1 MANTID
7 YLLQD
12 SNAALS
18 AVEANRPALTEKGFT
33 EAAYTGF
40 VEARNALKS
49 SEVAQQ
55 KAVKTAEDKTA
66 IQNAVMQEVT
76 ELLKSV
82 RNAAKS
88 AFGKDERILK
98 QFKIGEKIPGTVKK
112 LSTTCEYMVTVVE
125 DKKTDLLQSGLV
137 QADLDNLTSAKER
150 LESSDAE
157 QERAKKLQ
165 ESATIVRDKAAEVM
179 KAKLDSLR
187 NFVAA
192 AFAKKP
198 EIAVQF
204 KPIPKGRGGK
214 GKPDTPPEDTTPP
227 DTPTPPAQ

>member
-12 SNAALS
+12 SKAALA

-33 EAAYTGF
+33 EAAYSGF
-40 VEARNALKS
+40 AEARNALKT

-88 AFGKDERILK
+88 AFGNDTRVLK

-112 LSTTCEYMVTVVE
+112 LSTTCEYMLTVVE
-125 DKKTDLLQSGLV
+125 DKKTDLLKSGLV
-137 QADLDNLTSAKER
+137 QADLDNLTTAKER

-157 QERAKKLQ
+157 QELAKKQQ
-165 ESATIVRDKAAEVM
+165 ESATLIRDKAAKVM
-179 KAKLDSLR
+179 KEKLDSLR

-192 AFAKKP
+192 AFVKKP

-214 GKPDTPPEDTTPP
+214 GKDDTPPDDTTPP
-227 DTPTPPAQ
+227 AS

>member
-18 AVEANRPALTEKGFT
+18 AVDANRPALTEKGFT

-40 VEARNALKS
+40 AEARNALKT

-112 LSTTCEYMVTVVE
+112 LSTTCEYMVGVVE
-125 DKKTDLLQSGLV
+125 DKKTDLLKSGLV
-137 QADLDNLTSAKER
+137 QADLDNLTTAKER

-157 QERAKKLQ
+157 QELAKRQQ
-165 ESATIVRDKAAEVM
+165 ESATLVRDKAAKLM
-179 KAKLDSLR
+179 KEKLDSLR
-187 NFVAA
+187 NFVQA

-214 GKPDTPPEDTTPP
+214 GKPGDDEGTPPP
-227 DTPTPPAQ
+227 DEPTPPAQ

>member
-1 MANTID
+1 
-7 YLLQD
+7 
-12 SNAALS
+12 
-18 AVEANRPALTEKGFT
+18 
-33 EAAYTGF
+33 
-40 VEARNALKS
+40 
-49 SEVAQQ
+49 
-55 KAVKTAEDKTA
+55 
-66 IQNAVMQEVT
+66 MQEVT

-137 QADLDNLTSAKER
+137 QADLDSLTSAKER
-150 LESSDAE
+150 LESTDAE
-157 QERAKKLQ
+157 QELAKKLQ
-165 ESATIVRDKAAEVM
+165 ASATLIRDKAATQM
-179 KAKLDSLR
+179 KEKLDKLR
-187 NFVAA
+187 KFVLA

-214 GKPDTPPEDTTPP
+214 GKPGDDEGTPPPP
-227 DTPTPPAQ
+227 DTPIVS

>member
-12 SNAALS
+12 SKAALL
-18 AVEANRPALTEKGFT
+18 AVETNRPVLTEKGFT

-40 VEARNALKS
+40 VEARNALKTT
-49 SEVAQQ
+49 ELAQQ
-55 KAVKTAEDKTA
+55 KAVKNAGDKTA

-125 DKKTDLLQSGLV
+125 DKKTDLLKSGLV
-137 QADLDNLTSAKER
+137 QADLDSLTSAKER

-157 QERAKKLQ
+157 QELAKKQQ
-165 ESATIVRDKAAEVM
+165 ESATLVRDKAAKLM
-179 KAKLDSLR
+179 KEKLDSLR

-214 GKPDTPPEDTTPP
+214 GKPGDKPDDTTPP

>member
-18 AVEANRPALTEKGFT
+18 AVDANRPALTEKGFT

-40 VEARNALKS
+40 AEARNALKTT
-49 SEVAQQ
+49 EVAQQ
-55 KAVKTAEDKTA
+55 KAVKAAEDKTA

-137 QADLDNLTSAKER
+137 QADLDSLTSAKER
-150 LESSDAE
+150 LESTDAE
-157 QERAKKLQ
+157 QELAKKSQ
-165 ESATIVRDKAAEVM
+165 ASATLVRDKAAKLM
-179 KAKLDSLR
+179 KEKLDSLR

-214 GKPDTPPEDTTPP
+214 GKPGDDEGTPPPP
-227 DTPTPPAQ
+227 DTPIVS

>member
-1 MANTID
+1 MGFPIVKN
-7 YLLQD
+7 LLHLTNIRKEFCTMD
-12 SNAALS
+12 
-18 AVEANRPALTEKGFT
+18 LTEQII
-33 EAAYTGF
+33 EQ
-40 VEARNALKS
+40 LK
-49 SEVAQQ
+49 A
-55 KAVKTAEDKTA
+55 DLKTA

-112 LSTTCEYMVTVVE
+112 LSTTCEYMVGVVE
-125 DKKTDLLQSGLV
+125 DKKTDLLKSGLV
-137 QADLDNLTSAKER
+137 QADLDNLTTAKER

-157 QERAKKLQ
+157 QEQAKKLQ
-165 ESATIVRDKAAEVM
+165 ESATIVRDKAAKLM
-179 KAKLDSLR
+179 KEKLDSLR

-192 AFAKKP
+192 AFVKKP

-214 GKPDTPPEDTTPP
+214 GKPGDDEGTPPP
-227 DTPTPPAQ
+227 DEPTPPAQ

>member
-1 MANTID
+1 M
-7 YLLQD
+7 
-12 SNAALS
+12 
-18 AVEANRPALTEKGFT
+18 
-33 EAAYTGF
+33 
-40 VEARNALKS
+40 
-49 SEVAQQ
+49 
-55 KAVKTAEDKTA
+55 
-66 IQNAVMQEVT
+66 
-76 ELLKSV
+76 

-137 QADLDNLTSAKER
+137 QADLDSLTSAKER
-150 LESSDAE
+150 LESTDAE
-157 QERAKKLQ
+157 QEQAKKLQ
-165 ESATIVRDKAAEVM
+165 ESATIVRDKAAKVM
-179 KAKLDSLR
+179 KEKLDSLR

-192 AFAKKP
+192 AFVKKP

-214 GKPDTPPEDTTPP
+214 GKDDTPPDDTTPP

>member
-18 AVEANRPALTEKGFT
+18 AVDANRPALTEKGFT

-40 VEARNALKS
+40 AEARNALKTT
-49 SEVAQQ
+49 EVAQQ
-55 KAVKTAEDKTA
+55 KAVKAAEDKTA

-137 QADLDNLTSAKER
+137 QADLDSLNSAKER
-150 LESSDAE
+150 LESTDAE
-157 QERAKKLQ
+157 QELAKKSQ
-165 ESATIVRDKAAEVM
+165 ASATLVRDKAAKLM
-179 KAKLDSLR
+179 KEKLDSLR

-214 GKPDTPPEDTTPP
+214 GKPGDDDEGTPPP
-227 DTPTPPAQ
+227 DTPIVS